1 MLFDG
6 RVLWA
11 DSMLDEDILRQE
23 SSGEI
28 ISIPVPRYPSNK
40 TRHETEPKN
49 HHQPPPAQPP
59 QIVVNECALE
69 TVVVEVG
76 ESPEE
81 ILSAVDAILSQ
92 ESTTESHQQQRARD
106 LLQEVVLMTIGDH
119 LVLDSD
125 ANNNP
130 IF

>member
-11 DSMLDEDILRQE
+11 DTMLEEDILRQE

-40 TRHETEPKN
+40 TRHGTEPKK
-49 HHQPPPAQPP
+49 HHQPPPTQPP

-92 ESTTESHQQQRARD
+92 ESTTESHQQQARD
-106 LLQEVVLMTIGDH
+106 LLQEVVLMTIGDD

>member
-11 DSMLDEDILRQE
+11 DTMLDEDILRQE

-40 TRHETEPKN
+40 TRHETEPQN
-49 HHQPPPAQPP
+49 HHQPPQK
-59 QIVVNECALE
+59 VVNECALE

-92 ESTTESHQQQRARD
+92 ESTTESSHQQQARD
-106 LLQEVVLMTIGDH
+106 LLQEVVLMTIGDD

>member
-1 MLFDG
+1 M
-6 RVLWA
+6 
-11 DSMLDEDILRQE
+11 
-23 SSGEI
+23 
-28 ISIPVPRYPSNK
+28 
-40 TRHETEPKN
+40 
-49 HHQPPPAQPP
+49 
-59 QIVVNECALE
+59 NECALE

-92 ESTTESHQQQRARD
+92 ESTTESHQQQQARD
-106 LLQEVVLMTIGDH
+106 LLQEVVLMTIGDD